1 MLKELLDFSF
11 SLPAAFAQHSL
22 RIWFRRLDYMLAQDE
37 ASALDCI
44 FGCAGE

>member
-22 RIWFRRLDYMLAQDE
+22 RIWFRRLDYMLAQDK